1 MEQAF
6 AFFRNFEIWIY
17 ILLGLGILL
26 ALRKFIMA
34 WQELRGAAFGLE
46 RDNAQARLNQ
56 SSSVLVLL
64 ITMVVAEFVM
74 VSFIVPAFPGAMP
87 PLTPTLDLL
96 TTPTVTLGAAAGPA
110 LSAANGQTTTPPAA
124 ATTVPGTEQA
134 PENGCIPGKVQIDS
148 PSAGSE
154 VSGLVA
160 VSGTVN
166 IENFGFYKIES
177 RKPDDATW
185 SILLAGNQPV
195 TGGALGTWDTRRLTP
210 GEYQISVVPV
220 DTEARTLPRCAVNVF
235 VTTPPLETEEP

>member
-96 TTPTVTLGAAAGPA
+96 TTPTVTLGAATGE
-110 LSAANGQTTTPPAA
+110 TTTPPSAPTA
-124 ATTVPGTEQA
+124 VPGTEQT
-134 PENGCIPGKVQIDS
+134 PESGCIPGKVQIDS

-154 VSGLVA
+154 VSGLVG
-160 VSGTVN
+160 VIGTVN

-210 GEYQISVVPV
+210 GEYQISIVPV

-235 VTTPPLETEEP
+235 VTAPPLETVEP